1 MPSKPQAKIAPG
13 KTASSK
19 SAVGKVRIV
28 GGQYKRTPLS
38 VPNLPGLRPTPDRV
52 RETLFNW
59 LAGFTEGAR
68 CLDLF
73 AGTGALGLEAASRGA
88 KDVLLIESS
97 KVAAAQII
105 DTLNRLKQP
114 ENVQLKVISA
124 ETFISRYSDNG
135 GNVGNGSPTGDAG
148 FDLIF
153 LDPPFGKDFLA
164 KFVPR
169 LAELLNTNGKVYVES
184 DEPIGALLQR
194 LNVEAQ
200 WRVERAANAGQVY
213 YHLLSLVR

>member
-1 MPSKPQAKIAPG
+1 MPSKPQAKV
-13 KTASSK
+13 ASGQGAS
-19 SAVGKVRIV
+19 GKVRIV

-38 VPNLPGLRPTPDRV
+38 VPDLPGLRPTPDRV

-97 KVAAAQII
+97 KVAAAQIT

-114 ENVQLKVISA
+114 GNVLLKVITA

-135 GNVGNGSPTGDAG
+135 GSSGSKGEAG

-153 LDPPFGKDFLA
+153 LDPPFGKDLLA
-164 KFVPR
+164 KFWPR

-184 DEPIGALLQR
+184 DEPIEALLQR

-213 YHLLSLVR
+213 YHLLSLV

>member
-1 MPSKPQAKIAPG
+1 MPSKPAAKVKANVQ
-13 KTASSK
+13 
-19 SAVGKVRIV
+19 VGKVRIV
-28 GGQYKRTPLS
+28 GGLYKRTPLS
-38 VPNLPGLRPTPDRV
+38 VPDLPGLRPTPDRV

-88 KDVLLIESS
+88 KEVLLIESS
-97 KVAAAQII
+97 KIAAAQIV

-114 ENVQLKVISA
+114 ENVQLKVITA

-135 GNVGNGSPTGDAG
+135 TDKGAAG

-164 KFVPR
+164 KFWPR
-169 LAELLNTNGKVYVES
+169 LTELLNDNGKVYVES
-184 DEPIGALLQR
+184 EEPIEALLQR
-194 LNVEAQ
+194 LNAEAQ

-213 YHLLSLVR
+213 YHLLSLA

>member
-1 MPSKPQAKIAPG
+1 MPSKQL
-13 KTASSK
+13 SK
-19 SAVGKVRIV
+19 AQPGKVRIV
-28 GGQYKRTPLS
+28 GGLYKRTPLS
-38 VPNLPGLRPTPDRV
+38 VPDLPGLRPTPDRV

-88 KDVLLIESS
+88 KEVLLIENSR
-97 KVAAAQII
+97 VAAEQII

-114 ENVQLKVISA
+114 ENVQLKVITA
-124 ETFISRYSDNG
+124 ETFISRYSDNSTDKG
-135 GNVGNGSPTGDAG
+135 AAG

-153 LDPPFGKDFLA
+153 LDPPFGRDYLA
-164 KFVPR
+164 KLWPR
-169 LAELLNTNGKVYVES
+169 LTELLNSNGKVYVES
-184 DEPIGALLQR
+184 EEPIEALLQR
-194 LNVEAQ
+194 LNVQAQ

-213 YHLLSLVR
+213 YHLLSLA

>member
-1 MPSKPQAKIAPG
+1 MPSKQL
-13 KTASSK
+13 SK
-19 SAVGKVRIV
+19 AQPGKVRIV
-28 GGQYKRTPLS
+28 GGLYKRTPLS
-38 VPNLPGLRPTPDRV
+38 VPDLPGLRPTPDRV

-59 LAGFTEGAR
+59 LAGFTEGTR

-88 KDVLLIESS
+88 KEVLLIENSR
-97 KVAAAQII
+97 VAAEQII

-114 ENVQLKVISA
+114 ENVQLKVITA

-135 GNVGNGSPTGDAG
+135 ADKDAAG

-153 LDPPFGKDFLA
+153 LDPPFGRDYLA
-164 KFVPR
+164 KLWPR
-169 LAELLNTNGKVYVES
+169 LTELLNSNGKVYVES
-184 DEPIGALLQR
+184 EEPIEALLQR
-194 LNVEAQ
+194 LNVQAQ

-213 YHLLSLVR
+213 YHLLSLA

>member
-1 MPSKPQAKIAPG
+1 MPSKQL
-13 KTASSK
+13 SK
-19 SAVGKVRIV
+19 AQPGKVRIV
-28 GGQYKRTPLS
+28 GGLYKRTPLS
-38 VPNLPGLRPTPDRV
+38 VPDLPGLRPTPDRV

-59 LAGFTEGAR
+59 LAGFTEGTR

-88 KDVLLIESS
+88 KEVLLIENSRI
-97 KVAAAQII
+97 AAEQII

-114 ENVQLKVISA
+114 DNVQLKVITA

-135 GNVGNGSPTGDAG
+135 TDKGAAG

-153 LDPPFGKDFLA
+153 LDPPFGRDYLA
-164 KFVPR
+164 KLWPR
-169 LAELLNTNGKVYVES
+169 LTKLLNSNGKVYVES
-184 DEPIGALLQR
+184 EEPIEALLQR
-194 LNVEAQ
+194 LNVQAQ

-213 YHLLSLVR
+213 YHLLSLA

>member
-1 MPSKPQAKIAPG
+1 MPSKPLPKAKAG
-13 KTASSK
+13 KTPS
-19 SAVGKVRIV
+19 GIVRIV

-38 VPNLPGLRPTPDRV
+38 VPDLPGLRPTPDRV

-88 KDVLLIESS
+88 KEVLLIESS
-97 KVAAAQII
+97 KIAAAQIT

-114 ENVQLKVISA
+114 ENVQLKVITA
-124 ETFISRYSDNG
+124 ETFISRYSHNCADNDRTNAIDKG
-135 GNVGNGSPTGDAG
+135 EVG

-164 KFVPR
+164 KLWPR

-184 DEPIGALLQR
+184 EEPIEALLQR
-194 LNVEAQ
+194 LNVAAQ

-213 YHLLSLVR
+213 YHLLSLA

>member
-1 MPSKPQAKIAPG
+1 MPSKPQPKV
-13 KTASSK
+13 ASGQGPI
-19 SAVGKVRIV
+19 GKVRIV

-38 VPNLPGLRPTPDRV
+38 VPDLPGLRPTPDRV

-97 KVAAAQII
+97 KVAAAQIT

-114 ENVQLKVISA
+114 ENVQLKVITA
-124 ETFISRYSDNG
+124 ETFVSRYSDDG
-135 GNVGNGSPTGDAG
+135 GNGSKGINGSPTGDAG

-153 LDPPFGKDFLA
+153 LDPPFGKDLLA
-164 KFVPR
+164 KFWPR

-184 DEPIGALLQR
+184 EEPIEALLQR

-213 YHLLSLVR
+213 YHLLSIVR

>member
-1 MPSKPQAKIAPG
+1 MPSKPAVKFQTKVQAKAQ
-13 KTASSK
+13 K
-19 SAVGKVRIV
+19 GKVRIV
-28 GGQYKRTPLS
+28 GGLYKRTPLS
-38 VPNLPGLRPTPDRV
+38 VPDLPGLRPTPDRV

-88 KDVLLIESS
+88 KEVLLIESS
-97 KVAAAQII
+97 KIAAAQIA
-105 DTLNRLKQP
+105 DTLTRLKQP
-114 ENVQLKVISA
+114 ENVHLKVITA
-124 ETFISRYSDNG
+124 ETFISRYADNG
-135 GNVGNGSPTGDAG
+135 TNTGDAG

-153 LDPPFGKDFLA
+153 LDPPFGKNFLA
-164 KFVPR
+164 KLWPS
-169 LAELLNTNGKVYVES
+169 LAELLNKNGKVYVES
-184 DEPIGALLQR
+184 EEPIEALLQR

-213 YHLLSLVR
+213 YHLLSLA

>member
-1 MPSKPQAKIAPG
+1 MPSKPAAKVKAKVKANVQA
-13 KTASSK
+13 
-19 SAVGKVRIV
+19 GKVRIV
-28 GGQYKRTPLS
+28 GGLYKRTPLS
-38 VPNLPGLRPTPDRV
+38 VPDLPGLRPTPDRV

-88 KDVLLIESS
+88 KEVLLVENS
-97 KVAAAQII
+97 KVAAEQII

-114 ENVQLKVISA
+114 ENVQLKVITA

-135 GNVGNGSPTGDAG
+135 TDKSAVG

-153 LDPPFGKDFLA
+153 LDPPFGRDYLA
-164 KFVPR
+164 KLWPR
-169 LAELLNTNGKVYVES
+169 LTELLNSNGKVYVES
-184 DEPIGALLQR
+184 EEPIEALLQR
-194 LNVEAQ
+194 LNVQAQ

-213 YHLLSLVR
+213 YHLLSLA